1 MRRSRSAD
9 NRVTMTEPDRLLGGY
24 DPNAGRSAH
33 AARRPTLI
41 PVPSLLR
48 ALLSEHLDPGYAA
61 AAEKRAG
68 AATLQGGRARAFGW
82 LWQALAAML
91 VATVFAAAVAQARSV
106 EPGVHSAQQLLVQN
120 VRSTEGSATKLAQ
133 DRSALSTRVDD
144 VQRHALAE
152 NAQGQRLLGQL
163 DELSLAAASKP
174 IIGPGLTVTI
184 TDPGAS
190 PNLSDVSKQ
199 RVNGSRQI
207 ILDRDLQLVVNSLWA
222 SGAEAISVGGA
233 RIGPN
238 VTIRQAG
245 GAILVDNNPTS
256 SPYKIL
262 AVGPP
267 HAMRDVFDNSP
278 GLQRLRLLE
287 ISYGV
292 GVTVD
297 ISDGLS
303 LPAGSI
309 RDVRFAKEIGP

>member
-1 MRRSRSAD
+1 MAD
-9 NRVTMTEPDRLLGGY
+9 ADRLLGGY
-24 DPNAGRSAH
+24 DPNAGHSAH
-33 AARRPTLI
+33 VASRPQRI

-61 AAEKRAG
+61 AAAKRSL
-68 AATLQGGRARAFGW
+68 AARPQRGRERALSW
-82 LWQALAAML
+82 LWQALAAL
-91 VATVFAAAVAQARSV
+91 LIATVFAGAVAQARSV
-106 EPGVHSAQQLLVQN
+106 APGVRSAQQLLVRS
-120 VRSTEGSATKLAQ
+120 VRSTEAAAAKLAQ
-133 DRSALSTRVDD
+133 RRSQLSTQVDD
-144 VQRHALAE
+144 VQRRALADDAE
-152 NAQGQRLLGQL
+152 GQRLLTRL
-163 DELSLAAASKP
+163 DALSLAAASTP
-174 IIGPGLTVTI
+174 VIGPGLTVTV

-222 SGAEAISVGGA
+222 SGAEAISVGGV

-256 SPYKIL
+256 SPYTIL

-267 HAMRDVFDNSP
+267 RAMRDVFDDSP

-287 ISYGV
+287 VSYGV
-292 GVTVD
+292 VVTVNVA
-297 ISDGLS
+297 DGLS

-309 RDVRFAKEIGP
+309 RDVKFAKQIGPQ

>member
-1 MRRSRSAD
+1 MA
-9 NRVTMTEPDRLLGGY
+9 EPDRLLGGY

-33 AARRPTLI
+33 AAARPTLI

-61 AAEKRAG
+61 AAEKRG
-68 AATLQGGRARAFGW
+68 HTATPQGGRARVFGW

-106 EPGVHSAQQLLVQN
+106 EPGVRSAQQLLVRS
-120 VRSTEGSATKLAQ
+120 VRSTENAAAKLAQ
-133 DRSALSTRVDD
+133 RRSALSTRVDD
-144 VQRHALAE
+144 VQRLALADDAE
-152 NAQGQRLLGQL
+152 GQRLLTRL
-163 DELSLAAASKP
+163 DALSLAAASTA
-174 IIGPGLTVTI
+174 IIGPGLTVKV
-184 TDPGAS
+184 TDPGGS

-199 RVNGSRQI
+199 RVGGSRQI

-222 SGAEAISVGGA
+222 SGAEAISVGGV

-256 SPYKIL
+256 SPYTIL

-287 ISYGV
+287 VSYGV

-297 ISDGLS
+297 VADGLS

-309 RDVRFAKEIGP
+309 RDVKFAKQIGP

>member
-1 MRRSRSAD
+1 MA
-9 NRVTMTEPDRLLGGY
+9 EPDRSLGGY

-33 AARRPTLI
+33 AAARPTLI

-61 AAEKRAG
+61 AAERRASRG
-68 AATLQGGRARAFGW
+68 TPRTGRARVSGW

-106 EPGVHSAQQLLVQN
+106 EPGVHTAQQLLARS
-120 VRSTEGSATKLAQ
+120 VRATEDAATKLAQ
-133 DRSALSTRVDD
+133 QRSTLSSRVDD
-144 VQRHALAE
+144 VQRLALADDTE
-152 NAQGQRLLGQL
+152 GQRLLTRL
-163 DELSLAAASKP
+163 DGLSLAAASTA
-174 IIGPGLTVTI
+174 IIGPGLTVQV

-199 RVNGSRQI
+199 RVSGSRQI

-222 SGAEAISVGGA
+222 SGAEAVSVGGV

-256 SPYKIL
+256 SPYTIL

-267 HAMRDVFDNSP
+267 HGMRDVFENSP

-287 ISYGV
+287 ASYGV
-292 GVTVD
+292 GIAVNV
-297 ISDGLS
+297 SDGLS

-309 RDVRFAKEIGP
+309 REVKFAKQIGP